1 MTTTPNEAA
10 VAIDIGG
17 TFTDVTLL
25 DRASGRIW
33 NAKTPTTPDDPSVG
47 FMAGIEQALS
57 LAGIAPE
64 ALAHVFH
71 GTTVATNLILESKGA
86 SAALIT
92 SEGFKHI
99 LEIGRHD
106 IPRKANIY
114 SWIKP
119 KRPVPPE
126 RVFAVRGRLDHD
138 GSEIVPLD
146 EAAVRDA
153 ARRIKASG
161 AAGIAVCLLH
171 SYANPAHERSV
182 REIILEETPD
192 ALVSLSSDVLP
203 VFREY
208 ERSMATI
215 LNVYVMPAVSS
226 YVARLQ
232 ERLKT
237 KRIEAPLLLMKS
249 NGGVT
254 GAATIRREPVQT
266 ALSGP
271 AAGVMGA
278 VHVGALAGHRNLISI
293 DIGGT
298 SA

>member
-1 MTTTPNEAA
+1 MTSNPNEAA

-17 TFTDVTLL
+17 TFTDITLL

-119 KRPVPPE
+119 KRPGLGRGLRPDPRAGRIVGTVDP
-126 RVFAVRGRLDHD
+126 VR
-138 GSEIVPLD
+138 
-146 EAAVRDA
+146 
-153 ARRIKASG
+153 
-161 AAGIAVCLLH
+161 
-171 SYANPAHERSV
+171 
-182 REIILEETPD
+182 
-192 ALVSLSSDVLP
+192 
-203 VFREY
+203 
-208 ERSMATI
+208 
-215 LNVYVMPAVSS
+215 
-226 YVARLQ
+226 
-232 ERLKT
+232 
-237 KRIEAPLLLMKS
+237 
-249 NGGVT
+249 
-254 GAATIRREPVQT
+254 IRRKRPD
-266 ALSGP
+266 
-271 AAGVMGA
+271 
-278 VHVGALAGHRNLISI
+278 VGRTLKRQ
-293 DIGGT
+293 
-298 SA
+298 